1 MKNAINY
8 LSRMNKLTC
17 FNWKYSKKTRK
28 LSKNDKFVTSKTKI
42 CLFYWFYLFYKINT
56 KLSVDSFYFSGYPL
70 RKSPE

>member
-1 MKNAINY
+1 
-8 LSRMNKLTC
+8 MNELTC

-42 CLFYWFYLFYKINT
+42 YLFYWFYFFYEINT